1 MKRRDFISKSL
12 TAGIIAGA
20 TFPLLSLQ
28 AKPELQAKP
37 KSMKLVLGGDHA
49 GYHLK
54 ELIHK
59 KLLADGHEVLHV
71 GAFSPDPVD
80 FPDVARKVCAAI
92 LEGRAQRGIMVC
104 GSGVGAAIACNKVK
118 GIRASVVHDI
128 FTAHQCVEHDD
139 VQVMALGAQIVG
151 HTVASELLDIF
162 LAAQFS
168 ESEEFRRR
176 VEKLSQMENQ

>member
-20 TFPLLSLQ
+20 AFPLLSLQ

-59 KLLADGHEVLHV
+59 KLLSDGHEVLHV

-151 HTVASELLDIF
+151 HTVACELLDIF

-168 ESEEFRRR
+168 EGEEFRRR